1 MDRIVDQS
9 ASEIMKIFILGGDS
23 ASPQWSREQAWHLIK
38 SIAHAKDGALL
49 YNKVL
54 LSDLF
59 KRDGE
64 ATLRALEQAELIAVG
79 SERGFPR
86 WIKPG
91 KPVYRAAFQR
101 LTENKTL
108 EGRLDLMILAQ
119 LISDENKSIGK
130 YEEELQVLGS
140 LPKCPWELTS
150 RIEWLLRKV
159 HGSQA
164 NIQKYEAQSATLKKM
179 LQGEK

>member
-150 RIEWLLRKV
+150 RVEWLLRKV

-164 NIQKYEAQSATLKKM
+164 SIQKYEAQSATLKKM